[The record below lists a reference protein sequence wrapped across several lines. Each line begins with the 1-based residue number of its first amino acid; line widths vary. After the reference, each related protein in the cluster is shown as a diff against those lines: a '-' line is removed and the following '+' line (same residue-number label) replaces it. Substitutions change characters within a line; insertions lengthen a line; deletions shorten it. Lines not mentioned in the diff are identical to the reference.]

1 MGLRQTLDEKPWIGG
16 VVVAL
21 LIAAAVALYIVRRP
35 GGGAE
40 SQARLLENITIRC
53 SETGQEWEI
62 PRGKMVSGLRGAS
75 ANARLDPSIGLVN
88 PTTKKPTG
96 FPVDRDEWTALIER
110 LNKEREAYNKS
121 RGIAAPGA

>member
-1 MGLRQTLDEKPWIGG
+1 M
-16 VVVAL
+16 VVAL
-21 LIAAAVALYIVRRP
+21 LIGAAVAVYLVRRP

-53 SETGQEWEI
+53 SETGQEWEM
-62 PRGKMVSGLRGAS
+62 PRGKMVSGLRSAS
-75 ANARLDPSIGLVN
+75 ANGKLDPGMGLVN

-96 FPVDRDEWTALIER
+96 FPVNREEWNALIER

-121 RGIAAPGA
+121 RGIAVPGA